1 MSEQNV
7 VAAVTGRA
15 RACLYAESTHQ
26 HYRYYLLLWEENDYQ
41 DDEVQLSTGAS
52 RPTLMWFEPPNQT
65 GVGGADRGVADGVNG
80 HRC

>member
-26 HYRYYLLLWEENDYQ
+26 HYRYYLLLWEEND
-41 DDEVQLSTGAS
+41 
-52 RPTLMWFEPPNQT
+52 
-65 GVGGADRGVADGVNG
+65 
-80 HRC
+80 